1 MQISQVAF
9 WAVFILV
16 AIFVAAGFAFTLLR
30 GERIGSVECPLVY
43 GTTLARARFTVAR
56 ESRGA
61 GKSGVQVR
69 LRIPMTWT
77 VIPLE
82 PGQAIRLAEH
92 MESAAGRLRS
102 P

>member
-1 MQISQVAF
+1 MQIPQPAF
-9 WAVFILV
+9 WALFVLVIVFMLV
-16 AIFVAAGFAFTLLR
+16 ALAFMLLR
-30 GERIGSVECPLVY
+30 GERIGSLECPLVY
-43 GTTLARARFTVAR
+43 GTTLARARFTVVR
-56 ESRGA
+56 EGRGG

-77 VIPLE
+77 LLPLE

-92 MESAAGRLRS
+92 METAAARLRA